1 MKKTVFTILILAAA
15 LGVDGQS
22 VTLDDCML
30 RAAENYPI
38 HRNES
43 FIEQSLNYNVEN
55 AKKGL
60 LPQITISGK
69 ATWQSDVTKIPV
81 SLPGFDIPQLSK
93 DQYSIAAEVSQTI
106 YDGNS
111 VAVKKLS
118 AQYASQADLKRHESD
133 LYTVKNRVSEVYFA
147 ILTIDAQIEQN
158 LNFERD
164 IDNAYK
170 KISAL
175 KNSGMANGAD
185 INRVELRKIR
195 AHQQTARLKNLRSA
209 YLEILS
215 AFTGDDYDE
224 DIELKMP
231 ENLIEEDMTVTR
243 PELQLFDAQKEL
255 LLVREKEIKM
265 QYAPKISAFVQGGY
279 ANPAL
284 NMFEYGFQPYCIAG
298 VRFNWNVSAF
308 YRKKND
314 RAIIK
319 IQADQMDVQRDV
331 FIFNTDIQSRLQNAE
346 IQNIQRQL
354 EDDDKEIEIQGNIR
368 HSTEIRLEN
377 GTASV
382 SDYLDEISAENIARQ
397 NQKIHNIELLKTIYQ
412 LKNTLGKL

>member
-1 MKKTVFTILILAAA
+1 MKRAVFTILIMSTA
-15 LGVDGQS
+15 LSIDGQT
-22 VTLDDCML
+22 VTLDECMQK
-30 RAAENYPI
+30 AMENVPI
-38 HRNES
+38 HKNES
-43 FIEQSLNYNVEN
+43 YIEQSLNYNVEN
-55 AKKGL
+55 AKKGH
-60 LPQITISGK
+60 LPQINISGK

-81 SLPGFDIPQLSK
+81 SLPGVDVPQLSK

-111 VAVKKLS
+111 VAIKKMS
-118 AQYASQADLKRHESD
+118 AQYASAVDHKRHESD
-133 LYTVKNRVSEVYFA
+133 LYDIKNRVSEVYFA
-147 ILTIDAQIEQN
+147 IMTIDAQIEQN
-158 LNFERD
+158 INYEHD
-164 IDNAYK
+164 IDNAFK
-170 KISAL
+170 KITAL

-195 AHQQTARLKNLRSA
+195 ARQQTARFKNLRSA

-215 AFTGDDYDE
+215 AFTGDDYNE

-231 ENLIEEDMTVTR
+231 ENPVAEDLTITR

-255 LLVREKEIKM
+255 LLVKEKEIKLRS
-265 QYAPKISAFVQGGY
+265 APKISAFVQGGY

-284 NMFEYGFQPYCIAG
+284 NMFENGFQPYCIAG
-298 VRFNWNVSAF
+298 VKFNWNVSAF
-308 YRKKND
+308 YNKKND
-314 RAIIK
+314 RAILK
-319 IQADQMDVQRDV
+319 IQADQTDVQKEV

-346 IQNIQRQL
+346 IQNIQQQL
-354 EDDDKEIEIQGNIR
+354 EDDGKEIEIQGNIR
-368 HSTEIRLEN
+368 RSTETCLEN

>member
-81 SLPGFDIPQLSK
+81 SLPDVDVPQLSK

-111 VAVKKLS
+111 VSVKKLS

-133 LYTVKNRVSEVYFA
+133 LYAVKNRVSEVYFA

-164 IDNAYK
+164 KKPWSK
-170 KISAL
+170 KIFHRTEEY
-175 KNSGMANGAD
+175 GG
-185 INRVELRKIR
+185 RKI
-195 AHQQTARLKNLRSA
+195 
-209 YLEILS
+209 
-215 AFTGDDYDE
+215 
-224 DIELKMP
+224 
-231 ENLIEEDMTVTR
+231 
-243 PELQLFDAQKEL
+243 
-255 LLVREKEIKM
+255 
-265 QYAPKISAFVQGGY
+265 
-279 ANPAL
+279 
-284 NMFEYGFQPYCIAG
+284 
-298 VRFNWNVSAF
+298 
-308 YRKKND
+308 
-314 RAIIK
+314 
-319 IQADQMDVQRDV
+319 
-331 FIFNTDIQSRLQNAE
+331 
-346 IQNIQRQL
+346 
-354 EDDDKEIEIQGNIR
+354 
-368 HSTEIRLEN
+368 
-377 GTASV
+377 SV
-382 SDYLDEISAENIARQ
+382 W
-397 NQKIHNIELLKTIYQ
+397 
-412 LKNTLGKL
+412 GM